1 MTTTETGPETE
12 RGHWSQRVAELG
24 GEGAFEVLQAARR
37 LEAAGRDVVHL
48 EIGEPRV
55 PTAPHI
61 VETAVRALRDGHT
74 TYAPPAG
81 LPALREAIADDAG
94 QRGLAA
100 LPENVVVTSG
110 AKPMLLYA
118 ALALLEPGDEA
129 LVPDPGFPIYPSVVR
144 LAGARPVPYPLD
156 PVRGWGVDPDAIAE
170 RVTSRTRVLVLNA
183 PHNPTGGVA
192 GAEDLARIAAL
203 AARRDLAIVSDEV
216 YGRLCYDGPHRS
228 IASLPGMARRTIVVD
243 GFSKAYAMT
252 GWRLGFG
259 IMPAVL
265 AERVTAL
272 VVNSTSC
279 APPFVQLAGVAA
291 LTGPQDALRDL
302 ITHLRTN
309 RDVVVAGLNAL
320 SGIQCPPP
328 AGAFYVFPN
337 VNAVLQRGTFTTE
350 QFASRLLEHHGVA
363 LLPGTAFGP
372 GGAEHLRISYAT
384 TRVALENALA
394 RLRESLLHLATAA

>member
-1 MTTTETGPETE
+1 MKATES
-12 RGHWSQRVAELG
+12 RHVSRRVAELG

-37 LEAAGRDVVHL
+37 IEAGGRDVVHL
-48 EIGEPRV
+48 EIGEPGV
-55 PTAPHI
+55 ATAPHI
-61 VETAVRALRDGHT
+61 VAAAVRALRDGYT

-81 LPALREAIADDAG
+81 LPSLREAIANDARA
-94 QRGLAA
+94 RGLAA

-144 LAGARPVPYPLD
+144 LAGARPVTYPLD
-156 PVRGWGVDPDAIAE
+156 PARGFGVDPDVLAE
-170 RVTSRTRVLVLNA
+170 QVTSRTRVLVVNA
-183 PHNPTGGVA
+183 PHNPTGGVIA
-192 GAEDLARIAAL
+192 VDDLARTAAL
-203 AARRDLAIVSDEV
+203 AARYDLAIVSDEV
-216 YGRLCYDGPHRS
+216 YSRLCYDGPHRS

-243 GFSKAYAMT
+243 GFSKSYAMT

-259 IMPAVL
+259 IMPAAT

-291 LTGPQDALRDL
+291 LTGTQDALQDL
-302 ITHLRTN
+302 MTHLRTN

-320 SGIQCPPP
+320 SGIQCATP
-328 AGAFYVFPN
+328 AGAFFAFPN
-337 VNAVLQRGTFTTE
+337 VSAVLERTSLTTE
-350 QFASRLLEHHGVA
+350 QLASRLLERHGVA